1 MEDKKTLAE
10 TLERFNRKERNLL
23 IRDILDCCGKPPRL
37 GQNFCDWLAEYADIP
52 RKSLDDAWWA
62 TDFHFD
68 WLAGALLDF
77 VGGEP
82 VQCNTPMP
90 NDGATGVRLVMGNQ
104 EDVDLVIVA
113 HDREAR
119 TYHLLLLEA
128 KAYSPD
134 DPEQYARK
142 LNRLNLLHAFYTRLK
157 EESPQTSDS
166 PHEIV
171 FHLIRYPPPNNE
183 GVGPVRLPPPK
194 ITTERNGTNRT
205 LKWSESPMTVTRCNE
220 MGKSDKRGAH
230 WRCEPS

>member
-1 MEDKKTLAE
+1 MD

-23 IRDILDCCGKPPRL
+23 IRHILDCYEKSPSL
-37 GQNFCDWLAEYADIP
+37 GENFCAWLAEHADI
-52 RKSLDDAWWA
+52 RRESLYDAWWA

-82 VQCNTPMP
+82 VQCNMPMT
-90 NDGATGVRLVMGNQ
+90 NDGATEVWLVMGNQ
-104 EDVDLVIVA
+104 QDVDLVIVA
-113 HDREAR
+113 YDREER
-119 TYHLLLLEA
+119 TSHLILLEA

-134 DPEQYARK
+134 DHKQYARK

-157 EESPQTSDS
+157 EQSPEISESPQ
-166 PHEIV
+166 EII
-171 FHLIRYPPPNNE
+171 FHLIRFPPPNKK

-205 LKWSESPMTVTRCNE
+205 LKWSEFL
-220 MGKSDKRGAH
+220 
-230 WRCEPS
+230 